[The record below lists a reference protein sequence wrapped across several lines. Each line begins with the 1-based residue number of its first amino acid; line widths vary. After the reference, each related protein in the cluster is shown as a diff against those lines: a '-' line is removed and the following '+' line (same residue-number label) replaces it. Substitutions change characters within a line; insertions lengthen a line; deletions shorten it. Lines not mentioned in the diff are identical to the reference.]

1 MSRVRSLR
9 CAFTLVEL
17 LVVIAIIGVLVV
29 LLLPAVQ
36 AAREAARRMSCTN
49 KLRQIGLAV
58 HNFENSYGYLP
69 PGVVNTTSTTVNP
82 DLAEYT
88 RGSSYANHSFL
99 SVMLPYIEQANL
111 LVSAGGGYNFH
122 LNWDEGTNQ
131 AASAVRLPLY
141 ECPSVPSKHLVSP
154 NPVSGQSSFFPAT
167 SDYWPV
173 NRANDNPAVWN
184 TLGLGYPGGADP
196 DGVKGCLA
204 ANARTRVAQITD
216 GLSNTILAG
225 ESGARHEGWSA
236 GKKYGDS
243 NQGTTWGVR
252 GAWAQGSNN
261 IVCAGTVGPVA
272 PGSSPTKVSTAAHV
286 PTAVSINGWNQGE
299 LYAFHPSV
307 CIVVFGDASTRPL
320 KASLSFATLQKLAA
334 RADGNSVDPD

>member
-1 MSRVRSLR
+1 MSRVRYLR
-9 CAFTLVEL
+9 CACTLVEL
-17 LVVIAIIGVLVV
+17 LVVIAIIGVLVA

-69 PGVVNTTSTTVNP
+69 PGIVNNPPANSP

-88 RGSSYANHSFL
+88 RGSSYAQHSFL

-131 AASAVRLPLY
+131 VASAVRLPLY
-141 ECPSVPSKHLVSP
+141 ECPSVPSKHIVSP
-154 NPVSGQSSFFPAT
+154 NPVSGQSNFFPAT
-167 SDYWPV
+167 SDYWPIS
-173 NRANDNPAVWN
+173 RANNNVAVWSA
-184 TLGLGYPGGADP
+184 LGLAFPGPNA
-196 DGVKGCLA
+196 DGVNGCLT
-204 ANARTRVAQITD
+204 ANARTRPAEITD
-216 GLSNTILAG
+216 GLSNTLLAG

-243 NQGTTWGVR
+243 NQGTSWGVR
-252 GAWAQGSNN
+252 GAWAQGTNN
-261 IVCAGTVGPVA
+261 IVCAGTVGPVG

-286 PTAVSINGWNQGE
+286 PTAVSINAWNQGE

-320 KASLSFATLQKLAA
+320 KASIAFATLQKLAA

>member
-1 MSRVRSLR
+1 LR

-17 LVVIAIIGVLVV
+17 LVVIAIIGVLVA

-58 HNFENSYGYLP
+58 HNFENSFGFFP
-69 PGVVNTTSTTVNP
+69 PGTVNTTSTTVIP

-131 AASAVRLPLY
+131 VASAVRLPLY
-141 ECPSVPSKHLVSP
+141 ECPSVPIKHIVQP
-154 NPVSGQSSFFPAT
+154 NPVSGQSNFFPAT

-173 NRANDNPAVWN
+173 NRGNTNVAVWQA
-184 TLGLGYPGGADP
+184 LGLAFPGPDP
-196 DGVKGCLA
+196 DGVNGCLI
-204 ANARTRVAQITD
+204 ANGRTRVAQITD
-216 GLSNTILAG
+216 GLSNTLLAG
-225 ESGARHEGWSA
+225 ESGARNEGWSA
-236 GKKYGDS
+236 GKKHADS
-243 NQGTTWGVR
+243 TTSGWGVR
-252 GAWAQGSNN
+252 GAWAQGTNN
-261 IVCAGTVGPVA
+261 ITCSGVVGPVT
-272 PGSSPTKVSTAAHV
+272 PGSTPTKVSTAAQV
-286 PTAVSINGWNQGE
+286 PSAVSINGWNQGE

-320 KASLSFATLQKLAA
+320 KSTLSLATLQKLAA